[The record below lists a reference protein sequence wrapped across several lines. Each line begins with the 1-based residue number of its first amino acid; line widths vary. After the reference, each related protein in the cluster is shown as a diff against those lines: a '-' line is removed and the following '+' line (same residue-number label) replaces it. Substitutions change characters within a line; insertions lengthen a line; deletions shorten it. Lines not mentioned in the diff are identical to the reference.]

1 MWFLLFC
8 EMRNRIRTY
17 VGKFLESAYYRT
29 LNNGSKL
36 KYYNVIEILGKSTR
50 SKFLNYFYVIRLLY
64 QATACWVTKVT
75 QTT

>member
-1 MWFLLFC
+1 MIVHT
-8 EMRNRIRTY
+8 RRQI
-17 VGKFLESAYYRT
+17 LESAYYRT

-36 KYYNVIEILGKSTR
+36 KYYNVIEILGKPTR
-50 SKFLNYFYVIRLLY
+50 SKFLKYFYVIRLLY